1 MRIIFLNAGIAC
13 GRKGKAPRAYE
24 APGLELMANFL
35 GRVCSHQLTE
45 LL

>member
-13 GRKGKAPRAYE
+13 GRKGKAPRVDE
-24 APGLELMANFL
+24 TPGLDLMANFF
-35 GRVCSHQLTE
+35 GEIWSHQLSE